1 MSMIDIKKPQDVSTA
16 TTVTLGLIGG
26 WVTARETGIRP
37 LGGVILGA
45 AGVAAAGVL
54 GFAGLIVP
62 HAARLVVGA
71 NLRWQI
77 PVAAL
82 GGAVLVT
89 ACDTLGRWAFAP
101 TEIPVGALIALIG
114 APYFIF
120 LLTRLTRVRNGG

>member
-1 MSMIDIKKPQDVSTA
+1 MVVASHLDMLALDDSTMAGIGVSTKIWR
-16 TTVTLGLIGG
+16 LIA
-26 WVTARETGIRP
+26 VA
-37 LGGVILGA
+37 LAVLLGA

-71 NLRWQI
+71 NLRRQI

-101 TEIPVGALIALIG
+101 TELPVGALIALIC

>member
-1 MSMIDIKKPQDVSTA
+1 MLALDDSTMAGIGVSTKIWR
-16 TTVTLGLIGG
+16 LIA
-26 WVTARETGIRP
+26 VA
-37 LGGVILGA
+37 LAVILGA
-45 AGVAAAGVL
+45 AGVAAGGVL

-62 HAARLVVGA
+62 HAARLIVGA
-71 NLRWQI
+71 NLRRQM

-89 ACDTLGRWAFAP
+89 VCDTFGRWAFAP

-120 LLTRLTRVRNGG
+120 LLTRLTRVRNGGLT